1 MTNNDFIKAFVADKT
16 FNGKTNALT
25 AKDGKLFSY
34 NTCIAQHT
42 NDGFLLVSNTDY
54 SVTTTKH
61 QNRVRLEAA
70 SKKSVYG
77 IIIRFNVPLNAQ
89 KLG

>member
-1 MTNNDFIKAFVADKT
+1 MTNNDFIKAFVGNRN
-16 FNGKTNALT
+16 FNGKTNVLT

-54 SVTTTKH
+54 SVAATKH

-70 SKKSVYG
+70 SNKSVYG
-77 IIIRFNVPLNAQ
+77 IIVCFNVHLNAQ